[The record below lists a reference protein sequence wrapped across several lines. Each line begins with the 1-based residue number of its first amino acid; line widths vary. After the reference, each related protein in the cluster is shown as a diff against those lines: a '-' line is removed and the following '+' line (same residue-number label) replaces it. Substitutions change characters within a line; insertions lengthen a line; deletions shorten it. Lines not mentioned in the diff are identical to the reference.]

1 MDKMKNSGMSETMQ
15 TLTRKS
21 ACVMLSL
28 LLLLSA
34 VLPVKAAAET
44 ASAKVVRVGSFEDTF
59 NYVNEKGARKGYG
72 YELLETL
79 SGYTGWQFEY
89 VTCDWSD
96 CFEKLKNGEIDI
108 IGGISYTEDR
118 TQEMLFSDE
127 PMGVE
132 KYYLYAD
139 LSRADISASDF
150 KTLNGQ
156 KIGVLMGTEPEVMLA
171 EWEEKYGLKTEHVNI
186 SNNEDVK
193 QKLANHEID
202 CFVSLEESFWA
213 ERGISTIT
221 CVGESGI
228 YYAINKNRPDIKEEL
243 DDAMRALDEAVPF
256 YTADLYKRYFSM
268 DYTPILT
275 GEEKAWLRKHGA
287 IRMGFLASDSGVST
301 FDPATG
307 EFTGVITDYIQFAAD
322 CLGNQELE
330 FQLVGYDSKEAELDA
345 LKSGEI
351 DMIFHCDQNPNL
363 AEEYHFACTNTTW
376 TSNLMAVTNKQHF
389 NENNVN
395 RIAVPQNKLSLKKYL
410 AFYYPQWE
418 IVDCDTQEDAARLVK
433 DGQADCFV
441 TGISSENKYSK
452 KYSFYSVPLVN
463 PVRSCFAVNSG
474 NRSLLSILNKTIKAM
489 PVNMLAGALAMYK
502 SSARK
507 VTLSDFIKDNFFKVM
522 LISSIAVAVVL
533 LTILMLL
540 QKARKAEAAAR
551 KAASDTQELNAKLQV
566 AVEKAESANRA
577 KSTFLSNMSHD
588 IRTPMNAII
597 GFTTLALSNIDDT
610 DRVKDYLAK
619 TLASS
624 NHLLSLINDVLD
636 MSRIES
642 GKIHLEEVEVN
653 LSDVLHDLKTI
664 VSGQIYAKQLELYMD
679 VMDVTDEDVYCDK
692 TRLNQILL
700 NLLSNAIKFTPAG
713 GTVSVRVR
721 QLAGKVHG
729 CGQYEFRIKD
739 NGIGMSQE
747 FAQKIFEPFERER
760 TSTVSRIQGTGLGMA
775 ITKNIVDM
783 MGGTIEV
790 QTAQGKG
797 TEFTVC
803 VPMRAQTEQRP
814 VEKITELEGLKAL
827 VVDDD
832 FNTCDSVTKM
842 LVKVGMRAEW
852 TLSGKEAVLRARQ
865 SIEMSDVY
873 HAYIIDWR
881 LPDMNGIE
889 VTRQIRSLHDDTP
902 IIILTAYDWSDI
914 EVEAKAAGVTAF
926 CSKPMFMSDLRE
938 TLMSALGQKPADAVQ
953 RLLPE
958 KNADFKGKHI
968 LLVEDNELNREIA
981 QEILQEYGFLVDTAE
996 NGAVAVE
1003 KVSTAA
1009 PGSYDLVLMDVQMPI
1024 MDGYTATRKI
1034 RALDDPARAKLPILA
1049 MTANAFDEDRR
1060 NALESG
1066 MNGFLSK
1073 PIVIGDLVQE
1083 LHKIL

>member
-139 LSRADISASDF
+139 LARADISASDF
-150 KTLNGQ
+150 KTLNGK

-221 CVGESGI
+221 RVGESGI

-418 IVDCDTQEDAARLVK
+418 IVDCDTQEDAAKLVK

-610 DRVKDYLAK
+610 DRVKDYLGK

-679 VMDVTDEDVYCDK
+679 AMDVTDEDVYCDK

-747 FAQKIFEPFERER
+747 FAKKIFEPFERER

-803 VPMRAQTEQRP
+803 VPMRAQTEQRL

-981 QEILQEYGFLVDTAE
+981 QEILQEYGFLVDSAE

-1083 LHKIL
+1083 LRKIL

>member
-150 KTLNGQ
+150 KTLNGK

-221 CVGESGI
+221 RVGESGI

-522 LISSIAVAVVL
+522 LISSIAVTVVL

-679 VMDVTDEDVYCDK
+679 AMDVTDEDVYCDK

-926 CSKPMFMSDLRE
+926 CAKPMFMSDLRE

-981 QEILQEYGFLVDTAE
+981 QEILREYGFLVDSAE

-1073 PIVIGDLVQE
+1073 PIVIDDLVQE

>member
-79 SGYTGWQFEY
+79 SGYAGWQFEY

-150 KTLNGQ
+150 KTLNGK

-221 CVGESGI
+221 RVGESGI

-507 VTLSDFIKDNFFKVM
+507 VTMSDFIKDNFFKVM

-679 VMDVTDEDVYCDK
+679 AMDVTDEDVYCDK

-721 QLAGKVHG
+721 QLAGKVRG

-760 TSTVSRIQGTGLGMA
+760 TSTVSGIQGTGLGMA

-926 CSKPMFMSDLRE
+926 CAKPMFMSDLRE

-981 QEILQEYGFLVDTAE
+981 QEILREYGFLVDSAE

-1073 PIVIGDLVQE
+1073 PIVIDDLVQE
-1083 LHKIL
+1083 LRKIL

>member
-150 KTLNGQ
+150 KTLNGK

-221 CVGESGI
+221 RVGESGI

-363 AEEYHFACTNTTW
+363 AEEYHFACTNITW

-610 DRVKDYLAK
+610 DRVKDYLGK

-642 GKIHLEEVEVN
+642 GKNHLEEVEVN

-679 VMDVTDEDVYCDK
+679 AMDVTDEDVYCDK

-721 QLAGKVHG
+721 QLAGKVRG

-865 SIEMSDVY
+865 SIEMSDAY

-902 IIILTAYDWSDI
+902 IIILTAYDGSDI
-914 EVEAKAAGVTAF
+914 EMEAKAAGVTAF

-968 LLVEDNELNREIA
+968 LLVEDNALNREIA
-981 QEILQEYGFLVDTAE
+981 QEILREYGFLVDTAE